1 MRVLLDI
8 THPADVHFYRRAI
21 QHWLDNGDKVLVTSR
36 NKGVILRLLADFDL
50 PHTQVGEKARG
61 GALGL
66 AVELVERGLVLRR
79 LVNEFKPDVATGFG
93 GTFVAYACWGKNVP
107 VVIFTDT
114 EAKLANAITMP
125 LAHIIATPTS
135 FEQDF
140 GEKHIRFNG
149 FKELAY
155 THPNIFTPDPKILA
169 IEGLEV
175 DEPFSILRLVSWQA
189 SHDIHL
195 TGIPDVQK
203 VVDTLSQF
211 GRVII
216 SSESPLPTHLQE
228 FEMKGAAKNMLH
240 LQAFAHL
247 LFGESGSMATECTM
261 LGTPAIFYNPAR
273 LGSIRIQEEVYKMLF
288 TFHDTAHDL
297 DKALAKATDL
307 LSDSHTQTLWQEKR
321 HAMLADTIDMN
332 AYIIDLIEE
341 TAKK

>member
-1 MRVLLDI
+1 MRVLVDI

-21 QHWLDNGDKVLVTSR
+21 QHWRNNGDDVLITSR
-36 NKGVILRLLADFDL
+36 NKGVVLKLLEDFDL
-50 PHTQVGEKARG
+50 PHTQVGKQARG
-61 GALGL
+61 GAAGL
-66 AVELVERGLVLRR
+66 AIELIERGFTIRR

-93 GTFVAYACWGKNVP
+93 GTFVAYACLGKNVP

-125 LAHIIATPTS
+125 IIDVVATPAP
-135 FEQDF
+135 FQQDF
-140 GEKHIRFNG
+140 GKKHIRFNG

-155 THPNIFTPDPKILA
+155 THPSVFTPDPAILA

-189 SHDIHL
+189 SHDIQL
-195 TGIPDVQK
+195 SGIPDVER
-203 VVDTLSQF
+203 VIDTLSQH

-216 SSESPLPTHLQE
+216 SSERPLPKHLQE
-228 FEMKGAAKNMLH
+228 FEMKGMTKNMLH

-273 LGSIRIQEEVYKMLF
+273 LGSIRIQEEVYGMLF
-288 TFHDTAHDL
+288 TFHDTANDL
-297 DKALAKATDL
+297 DKALAKASDL
-307 LSDSHTQTLWQEKR
+307 LSDPNTQAHWQEKR
-321 HAMLADTIDMN
+321 QAMLADTIDMN
-332 AYIIDLIEE
+332 AYIIDLIEK
-341 TAKK
+341 TAK